1 MLLWPLPPLYD
12 EGSSRNQGREK
23 EQGGIRMNKWKYA
36 YGLTNRALQL
46 VGWDEALSIRGA
58 LKRLRQEAEFF
69 EWRSRKQIVQ
79 NQRIH
84 IIEHRLREDWA

>member
-1 MLLWPLPPLYD
+1 
-12 EGSSRNQGREK
+12 
-23 EQGGIRMNKWKYA
+23 MNNWRYA
-36 YGLTNRALQL
+36 YGLTNGTLQL
-46 VGWDEALSIRGA
+46 VGWDEPLSVRDA
-58 LKRLRQEAEFF
+58 LKRLRQETNFF

>member
-1 MLLWPLPPLYD
+1 M
-12 EGSSRNQGREK
+12 S
-23 EQGGIRMNKWKYA
+23 KWKYA
-36 YGLTNRALQL
+36 YGLTNGTLQL
-46 VGWDEALSIRGA
+46 VGWDEPLSVRGA
-58 LKRLRQEAEFF
+58 LKRLRQETNFF

>member
-1 MLLWPLPPLYD
+1 
-12 EGSSRNQGREK
+12 
-23 EQGGIRMNKWKYA
+23 MNNWRYA
-36 YGLTNRALQL
+36 YGLTNGTLQL
-46 VGWDEALSIRGA
+46 VGWDEPLSVRDA
-58 LKRLRQEAEFF
+58 LKRLRQETDFF

>member
-1 MLLWPLPPLYD
+1 
-12 EGSSRNQGREK
+12 
-23 EQGGIRMNKWKYA
+23 MNNWRYA
-36 YGLTNRALQL
+36 YGLTNGTLQL
-46 VGWDEALSIRGA
+46 VGWDEPLSVRGA
-58 LKRLRQEAEFF
+58 LKRLRQETNFF

>member
-1 MLLWPLPPLYD
+1 
-12 EGSSRNQGREK
+12 
-23 EQGGIRMNKWKYA
+23 MNNWRYA
-36 YGLTNRALQL
+36 YGLTNGTLQL